1 MKGTICE
8 KWINSFSPTCNE
20 NFQINKRIAVVCQV
34 LFNGVTSYEIQEA
47 DDAHTLDLDK
57 NTCTCRERDIYGI
70 PCQHAI
76 CALVH
81 NKQESM
87 DQISSFYHIDMYR
100 VSYQFKIMP

>member
-1 MKGTICE
+1 M
-8 KWINSFSPTCNE
+8 
-20 NFQINKRIAVVCQV
+20 

-100 VSYQFKIMP
+100 VSYQFKIMPLRSKRFYKMDQYLPIKPPHVEKNRG